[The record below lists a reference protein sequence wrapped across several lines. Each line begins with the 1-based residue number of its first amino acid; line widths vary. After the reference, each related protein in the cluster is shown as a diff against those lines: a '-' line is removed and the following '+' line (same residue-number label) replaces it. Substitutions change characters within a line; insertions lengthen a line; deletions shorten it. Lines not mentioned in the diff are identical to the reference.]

1 MLMDNINDH
10 RFDEAEL
17 KSQEYFVITSYGTKH
32 RRQTMQG
39 VNLCIKWHN
48 GNTAWVALKDIKEAP
63 PVQLE
68 EYAVESKI

>member
-1 MLMDNINDH
+1 MGEITNHN
-10 RFDEAEL
+10 FDEAEL

-48 GNTAWVALKDIKEAP
+48 GNTPWVALKDIKEAH

-68 EYAVESKI
+68 DYAVESKI